1 MNVSKSARNFVA
13 SHIASLPKSGIRE
26 FFDIVNTMDDVI
38 SLGVGEPDFTTPWN
52 IREAGTFSLEQ
63 GHTAYTS
70 NLGMLSLRKEIC
82 KYVACNY
89 GVKYNPNNE
98 CIVTIGVSEA
108 LDIAMRA
115 LLNPGDEVIY
125 TTPCF
130 VSYPAEITMAHG
142 VPVPVPTYEKDN
154 FTLTPETL
162 QQVLTPNSKVLL
174 LNFPC
179 NPTGAVMGLE
189 NLKAVAEIAEKHDLI
204 VITDEIYS
212 ELVYDGL
219 EHHSIAALDGMRD
232 RTIFLHGF
240 SKAFAMTG
248 WRVGY
253 ACGPAEII
261 DAMMKIHQYGIM
273 SANTTSQEAALEALR
288 NGTSAMLKMRESYR
302 ERRNVMVKMLND
314 MGLKCVMPQGAF
326 YAFPNIQSTGLD
338 SKTFARQLLEK
349 EHVAVVPGVAF
360 GECGEGYV
368 RCCYATGIQEII
380 EAMKRIKHF
389 VDGLK
394 K

>member
-154 FTLTPETL
+154 FALTPETL
-162 QQVLTPNSKVLL
+162 QQAITPKSKVLL

>member
-1 MNVSKSARNFVA
+1 MNDSKSAREFVA
-13 SHIASLPKSGIRE
+13 SHIATLPKSGIRE

-82 KYVACNY
+82 KYVGKNY
-89 GVKYNPNNE
+89 KVQYNPDNE

-130 VSYPAEITMAHG
+130 VSYPAEIIMAHG
-142 VPVPVPTYEKDN
+142 VPVPVATYEKDD
-154 FTLTPETL
+154 FALTPETL
-162 QQVLTPNSKVLL
+162 LQAITPRSKVLL

-189 NLKAVAEIAEKHDLI
+189 NLRAVAEIAKEHDLV

-212 ELVYDGL
+212 ELVYDDWT
-219 EHHSIAALDGMRD
+219 HHSIAALDGMKE

-253 ACGPAEII
+253 ACGPEPII

-314 MGLKCVMPQGAF
+314 MGLKCIMPRGAF

-338 SKTFARQLLEK
+338 SKTFAKRLLQE
-349 EHVAVVPGVAF
+349 EHVAVVPGGAF
-360 GECGEGYV
+360 GDCGEGYV
-368 RCCYATGIQEII
+368 RCCYATGLQDII

-389 VDGLK
+389 IDGLK

>member
-1 MNVSKSARNFVA
+1 MNDSKSARKFVA
-13 SHIASLPKSGIRE
+13 SHIANLPKSGIRE

-82 KYVACNY
+82 RYVAQNY
-89 GVKYNPNNE
+89 HVNYNPANE

-142 VPVPVPTYEKDN
+142 IPVPVPTYEKDA
-154 FTLTPETL
+154 FALTPETL
-162 QQVLTPNSKVLL
+162 LQAITPRSKVLL

-179 NPTGAVMGLE
+179 NPTGAVMGIE
-189 NLKAVAEIAEKHDLI
+189 NLKAVAEIAGKHDLV

-212 ELVYDGL
+212 ELIYDDL
-219 EHHSIAALDGMRD
+219 KHHSIAALDGMRE

-314 MGLKCVMPQGAF
+314 MGLKCVMPKGAF

-338 SKTFARQLLEK
+338 SKTFAKQLLDK

-360 GECGEGYV
+360 GDCGEGYV
-368 RCCYATGIQEII
+368 RCCYATGIQDII
-380 EAMKRIKHF
+380 EAMKRMKHF